1 MEQLHEIVKLLK
13 DQELTEITICEGEQ
27 RITVRQG
34 GPVGVAPVAQAVVPA
49 QAAPAT
55 EAPVAP
61 AAEEGTVTLK
71 APLVGT
77 FYRRPT
83 PDDDPFVAVGAVVQP
98 GDTVCIIEAMKVMNE
113 IKAEAHGRLLRV
125 LVEDGAPVEYGQ
137 DLAVFESL

>member
-1 MEQLHEIVKLLK
+1 MDQLHEIVKLLK

-34 GPVGVAPVAQAVVPA
+34 GPVGVMPTAPS
-49 QAAPAT
+49 
-55 EAPVAP
+55 APVAP
-61 AAEEGTVTLK
+61 VAETAPAPEIEEGTITLK

-83 PDDDPFVAVGAVVQP
+83 PDDEPFVASGAIVEP

-125 LVEDGAPVEYGQ
+125 LVDDGAPVEYGQ
-137 DLAVFESL
+137 DLAVFEKL